1 MKVNMSKEG
10 KILHDE
16 LIDELDKVSYINF
29 DKHDGKN
36 KIFHVTITSKK
47 IQKIFY
53 LKNVVMQVD
62 SLVYPQD
69 WGKYAIYSSNKKD
82 YTRVLDTIVW

>member
-1 MKVNMSKEG
+1 MSKEG

-53 LKNVVMQVD
+53 DIWDYVSYIPCEFDCEFDNI
-62 SLVYPQD
+62 SVYK
-69 WGKYAIYSSNKKD
+69 WENNTWILHKEFLLS
-82 YTRVLDTIVW
+82 